1 MTGVSEMKKRVC
13 PRCGNEIQKGES
25 FCGNCGSSIPKEK
38 DHTYIY
44 VGVAMFVVI
53 FIVIIGLG
61 ILGSESDETKNIIV
75 DDLSEI
81 VQDEDRAEDY
91 LDTTI
96 HTSGYLFRKED
107 ELDIDMDY
115 AISSSAK
122 SFKKKNYV
130 LIDSDELKNVG
141 SLSKISMDGSLEKK
155 SGTIVFNVDRV
166 TVDKKLSKEKGKKEL
181 EKKLGLNEEKKV
193 VVKDKEEKKQEE
205 SNDSDTVKD
214 GSTVTV
220 DDLLS
225 DPGKYAGKNLKV
237 HGMFP
242 QQLVRAADG
251 RDIVAIDSFNFDKY
265 VEIKGGS
272 PNFGGCEGI
281 VTGNI
286 ILDNGTP
293 IINASSYESIGS
305 TLSADTSDA
314 YYTTS
319 DNYTGPTSTYVAN
332 YDMVIRSEYGKSAP
346 KVDILKKG
354 QLVQIRDIKSTG
366 QDGWGLIEHGKW
378 VCIDDWSNGY
388 IEYLTKVSGD

>member
-25 FCGNCGSSIPKEK
+25 FCGNCGSSIPEEK

-61 ILGSESDETKNIIV
+61 LLGSESDETKNIIV

-155 SGTIVFNVDRV
+155 SGKIVFNVDCV
-166 TVDKKLSKEKGKKEL
+166 TVDKKLSKKEGKKEL
-181 EKKLGLNEEKKV
+181 EKKLDLNEEKKV
-193 VVKDKEEKKQEE
+193 VVKEEP
-205 SNDSDTVKD
+205 SDTVKE

-251 RDIVAIDSFNFDKY
+251 RDIVAINNFNFDKY

-272 PNFGGCEGI
+272 PDFGGCEGI

-354 QLVQIRDIKSTG
+354 KYVQIRDMKSTG
-366 QDGWGLIEHGKW
+366 QDIWGLIEHGKW
-378 VCIDDWSNGY
+378 VCIEDWSNGQ

>member
-1 MTGVSEMKKRVC
+1 MKKRVC

-25 FCGNCGSSIPKEK
+25 FCRNCGNVMPKEK

-61 ILGSESDETKNIIV
+61 ILGSESNETKNIIV

-155 SGTIVFNVDRV
+155 SGKIVFNVDRV
-166 TVDKKLSKEKGKKEL
+166 TVDKKLSKEDGKKEL
-181 EKKLGLNEEKKV
+181 EKKLDLNEEKKV
-193 VVKDKEEKKQEE
+193 VVKEEP
-205 SNDSDTVKD
+205 SDTVKE
-214 GSTVTV
+214 GSTVSV
-220 DDLLS
+220 DDILS
-225 DPGKYAGKNLKV
+225 DPEKYAGKRLKI
-237 HGMFP
+237 HGMLP
-242 QQLVRAADG
+242 QSVLETSDG
-251 RDIVAIDSFNFDKY
+251 RLIGTISNMTLDKHI
-265 VEIKGGS
+265 EIRGAS
-272 PNFGGCEGI
+272 PDFGGCEAMVIGT
-281 VTGNI
+281 VF
-286 ILDNGTP
+286 LENGTP
-293 IINASSYESIGS
+293 VINAYSFEALGN

-314 YYTTS
+314 YYPIT
-319 DNYTGPTSTYVAN
+319 DGYTGYTDTYEAN
-332 YDMVIRSEYGKSAP
+332 YDMVIRNDYSTSAA

-354 QLVQIRDIKSTG
+354 QLVKIRDMKSTG
-366 QDGWGLIEHGKW
+366 QDGWGLIEPGKW
-378 VCIDDWSNGY
+378 VCIEDWNKGMT
-388 IEYLTKVSGD
+388 YLTKVN

>member
-1 MTGVSEMKKRVC
+1 MKKRVC

-25 FCGNCGSSIPKEK
+25 FCGNCGRSIPKEK

-53 FIVIIGLG
+53 FIVVIGLG

-122 SFKKKNYV
+122 SFKKNNYV

-155 SGTIVFNVDRV
+155 SGNIVFNVDRV
-166 TVDKKLSKEKGKKEL
+166 TVDKKLSKEEGKKEL
-181 EKKLGLNEEKKV
+181 EKKLGLNEEKKT
-193 VVKDKEEKKQEE
+193 VVKEEP
-205 SNDSDTVKD
+205 SDTVKD
-214 GSTVTV
+214 GSTVSV
-220 DDLLS
+220 DDILS
-225 DPGKYAGKNLKV
+225 DPEKYAGKRLKI
-237 HGMFP
+237 HGMLP
-242 QQLVRAADG
+242 QSVIEAPDG
-251 RDIVAIDSFNFDKY
+251 RLIATVDNMTLDKHI
-265 VEIKGGS
+265 EIRGAS
-272 PNFGGCEGI
+272 PDFGGCEAMVI
-281 VTGNI
+281 GNVF
-286 ILDNGTP
+286 LENGTP
-293 IINASSYESIGS
+293 VINAYSFEALGN
-305 TLSADTSDA
+305 TVSADTSDA
-314 YYTTS
+314 YYPIT
-319 DNYTGPTSTYVAN
+319 DGYTGYTDTYEAN
-332 YDMVIRSEYGKSAP
+332 YDMVIRNDYSTSAA

-354 QLVQIRDIKSTG
+354 QLVKIRDIKSTG
-366 QDGWGLIEHGKW
+366 QDIWGLIEHGKW
-378 VCIDDWSNGY
+378 VCIEDWNKGMT
-388 IEYLTKVSGD
+388 YLTKVN

>member
-1 MTGVSEMKKRVC
+1 MTGENDMKNRVC

-25 FCGNCGSSIPKEK
+25 FCRNCGNVMPKEK

-53 FIVIIGLG
+53 FIVVIGLG

-107 ELDIDMDY
+107 ELDIDKDY

-155 SGTIVFNVDRV
+155 SGNIVFNVDRV
-166 TVDKKLSKEKGKKEL
+166 TADKKLSKEEGKKEL

-193 VVKDKEEKKQEE
+193 VVKEEP
-205 SNDSDTVKD
+205 SDTVKE
-214 GSTVTV
+214 GSTVSV
-220 DDLLS
+220 DDILS
-225 DPGKYAGKNLKV
+225 DPEKYAGKRLKI
-237 HGMFP
+237 HGMLP
-242 QQLVRAADG
+242 QSVIEASDG
-251 RDIVAIDSFNFDKY
+251 RLIATVDNMTLDKHI
-265 VEIKGGS
+265 EIRGAS
-272 PNFGGCEGI
+272 PDFGGCETMVIGT
-281 VTGNI
+281 VF
-286 ILDNGTP
+286 LENGTP
-293 IINASSYESIGS
+293 VINAYSFEALGN

-314 YYTTS
+314 YYPIT
-319 DNYTGPTSTYVAN
+319 DGYTGYTDTYEAN
-332 YDMVIRSEYGKSAP
+332 YDMVIRNDYSTSAA

-354 QLVQIRDIKSTG
+354 QLVKIRDMKSTG
-366 QDGWGLIEHGKW
+366 QDGWGLIEPGKW
-378 VCIDDWSNGY
+378 VCIEDWNKGMT
-388 IEYLTKVSGD
+388 YLTKVN

>member
-1 MTGVSEMKKRVC
+1 MKKRVC

-25 FCGNCGSSIPKEK
+25 FCRNCGNVMPKEK

-61 ILGSESDETKNIIV
+61 LLGSESDETKNIIV

-115 AISSSAK
+115 AISSSTK

-155 SGTIVFNVDRV
+155 SGKIVFNVDCV
-166 TVDKKLSKEKGKKEL
+166 TVDKKLSKKEGKKEL

-193 VVKDKEEKKQEE
+193 VVKEEP
-205 SNDSDTVKD
+205 SDTVKE
-214 GSTVTV
+214 GSTVSV
-220 DDLLS
+220 DDILS
-225 DPGKYAGKNLKV
+225 DPEKYAGKRLKI
-237 HGMFP
+237 HGMLP
-242 QQLVRAADG
+242 QSVLETSDG
-251 RDIVAIDSFNFDKY
+251 RLIVTIDNMTLDKHI
-265 VEIKGGS
+265 EIRGAS
-272 PNFGGCEGI
+272 PDFGGCEAMVIGT
-281 VTGNI
+281 VF
-286 ILDNGTP
+286 LENGTP
-293 IINASSYESIGS
+293 VINAYSFEALGN

-314 YYTTS
+314 YYPIT
-319 DNYTGPTSTYVAN
+319 DGYTGYTDTYEAN
-332 YDMVIRSEYGKSAP
+332 YDMVIRNDYSTSAA
-346 KVDILKKG
+346 KVDLLKKG
-354 QLVQIRDIKSTG
+354 QLVKIRDIKSTG
-366 QDGWGLIEHGKW
+366 QDIWGLIEHGKW
-378 VCIDDWSNGY
+378 VCIEDWNKGMT
-388 IEYLTKVSGD
+388 YLTKVN

>member
-1 MTGVSEMKKRVC
+1 MKKRVC

-25 FCGNCGSSIPKEK
+25 FCRNCGNVMPKEK
-38 DHTYIY
+38 DNTYIY
-44 VGVAMFVVI
+44 VGLAMFVVV

-61 ILGSESDETKNIIV
+61 ILGSESNETKNIIV

-193 VVKDKEEKKQEE
+193 VVKDKEDKKQEE

-251 RDIVAIDSFNFDKY
+251 RDIVAINNFNFDKY

-272 PNFGGCEGI
+272 PDFGGCEGI

-354 QLVQIRDIKSTG
+354 KYVQIRDMKSTG
-366 QDGWGLIEHGKW
+366 QDIWGLIEHGKW
-378 VCIDDWSNGY
+378 VCIEDWSNGQ

>member
-1 MTGVSEMKKRVC
+1 MKKRVC

-25 FCGNCGSSIPKEK
+25 FCRNCGNVMPKEK

-61 ILGSESDETKNIIV
+61 ILGSEYDETKNIIV

-141 SLSKISMDGSLEKK
+141 SLSKVSMDGSLEKK
-155 SGTIVFNVDRV
+155 SGKIVFNVDRV
-166 TVDKKLSKEKGKKEL
+166 TVDKKLSKEEGKKEL

-193 VVKDKEEKKQEE
+193 VVKEEP
-205 SNDSDTVKD
+205 SDTVKD
-214 GSTVTV
+214 GSTVSV
-220 DDLLS
+220 DDILS
-225 DPGKYAGKNLKV
+225 DPEKYAGKRLKI
-237 HGMFP
+237 HGMLP
-242 QQLVRAADG
+242 QSVLETSDG
-251 RDIVAIDSFNFDKY
+251 RLIATVDNMTLDKHI
-265 VEIKGGS
+265 EIRGAS
-272 PNFGGCEGI
+272 PDFGGCEAMVVGT
-281 VTGNI
+281 VF
-286 ILDNGTP
+286 LENGTP
-293 IINASSYESIGS
+293 VINAYSFEALGN

-314 YYTTS
+314 YYPIT
-319 DNYTGPTSTYVAN
+319 DGYTGYTDTYEAN
-332 YDMVIRSEYGKSAP
+332 YDMVIRNDYSTSAA

-354 QLVQIRDIKSTG
+354 QLVKIRDIKSTG
-366 QDGWGLIEHGKW
+366 QDIWGLIEHGKW
-378 VCIDDWSNGY
+378 VCIEDWNKGMT
-388 IEYLTKVSGD
+388 YLTKVN

>member
-1 MTGVSEMKKRVC
+1 MTGENDMKNRVC

-25 FCGNCGSSIPKEK
+25 FCRNCGNVMPKEK

-91 LDTTI
+91 LNTTI

-141 SLSKISMDGSLEKK
+141 SLSKVSMDGSLEKK
-155 SGTIVFNVDRV
+155 SGKIVFNVDCV
-166 TVDKKLSKEKGKKEL
+166 TVDKKLSKEEGKKEL

-193 VVKDKEEKKQEE
+193 VVKEEP
-205 SNDSDTVKD
+205 SDTVKE
-214 GSTVTV
+214 GSTVSV
-220 DDLLS
+220 DDILS
-225 DPGKYAGKNLKV
+225 DPEKYAGKRLKI
-237 HGMFP
+237 HGMLP
-242 QQLVRAADG
+242 QSVIEAPDG
-251 RDIVAIDSFNFDKY
+251 RLIVTVDNMTLDKHI
-265 VEIKGGS
+265 EIRGAS
-272 PNFGGCEGI
+272 PDFGGCEAMVI
-281 VTGNI
+281 GNVF
-286 ILDNGTP
+286 LENGTP
-293 IINASSYESIGS
+293 IINAYSFEALGN

-314 YYTTS
+314 YYPIT
-319 DNYTGPTSTYVAN
+319 DGYTGYTDTYEAN
-332 YDMVIRSEYGKSAP
+332 YDMVIRNDYSTSAA

-354 QLVQIRDIKSTG
+354 QLVKIRDIKSTG
-366 QDGWGLIEHGKW
+366 QDIWGLIEHSKW
-378 VCIDDWSNGY
+378 VCIEDWSKGMT
-388 IEYLTKVSGD
+388 YLTKVN

>member
-1 MTGVSEMKKRVC
+1 MKKRVC

-25 FCGNCGSSIPKEK
+25 FCRNCGNVMPKEK

-61 ILGSESDETKNIIV
+61 ILGSESNETKNIIV

-155 SGTIVFNVDRV
+155 SGKIVFNVDRV

-181 EKKLGLNEEKKV
+181 DKKLGLNEEKKV
-193 VVKDKEEKKQEE
+193 VVKEEP
-205 SNDSDTVKD
+205 SDTVKE
-214 GSTVTV
+214 GSTVSV
-220 DDLLS
+220 DDILS
-225 DPGKYAGKNLKV
+225 DPEKYAGKRLKI
-237 HGMFP
+237 HGMLP
-242 QQLVRAADG
+242 QSVLEAPDG
-251 RDIVAIDSFNFDKY
+251 RLIATVDNMTLDKHI
-265 VEIKGGS
+265 EIRGAS
-272 PNFGGCEGI
+272 PDFGGCEAMVI
-281 VTGNI
+281 GNVF
-286 ILDNGTP
+286 LENGTP
-293 IINASSYESIGS
+293 IINAYSFEALGN

-314 YYTTS
+314 YYPIT
-319 DNYTGPTSTYVAN
+319 DGYTGYTDTYEAN
-332 YDMVIRSEYGKSAP
+332 YDMVIRNDYSTSAA
-346 KVDILKKG
+346 KVDILKKE
-354 QLVQIRDIKSTG
+354 QLVKIRDIKSTC
-366 QDGWGLIEHGKW
+366 QDIWGLIEHGKW
-378 VCIDDWSNGY
+378 VCIEDWSKGMT
-388 IEYLTKVSGD
+388 YLTKVN

>member
-1 MTGVSEMKKRVC
+1 MTGEYDMKKRVC

-61 ILGSESDETKNIIV
+61 LLGSESNETKNIIV

-107 ELDIDMDY
+107 ELDIDKDY

-122 SFKKKNYV
+122 SFKKNNYV

-155 SGTIVFNVDRV
+155 SGKIVFNVDRV

-193 VVKDKEEKKQEE
+193 VVKEEKKQEE
-205 SNDSDTVKD
+205 PSDTVKE

-220 DDLLS
+220 DDILS

-251 RDIVAIDSFNFDKY
+251 RDIVAIDNFNFDKY

-354 QLVQIRDIKSTG
+354 KYVQIRDMKSTG
-366 QDGWGLIEHGKW
+366 QDIWGLI
-378 VCIDDWSNGY
+378 
-388 IEYLTKVSGD
+388 

>member
-1 MTGVSEMKKRVC
+1 MKKRVC

-61 ILGSESDETKNIIV
+61 LLGTESDETKNIIV

-130 LIDSDELKNVG
+130 LTDSDELKNVG

-155 SGTIVFNVDRV
+155 SGNIVFNVDRV
-166 TVDKKLSKEKGKKEL
+166 TVDKKLSKEEGKKEL

-193 VVKDKEEKKQEE
+193 VVKEEPSDAVKE
-205 SNDSDTVKD
+205 
-214 GSTVTV
+214 GSTVSV
-220 DDLLS
+220 DDILS
-225 DPGKYAGKNLKV
+225 DPEKYVGKRLNI
-237 HGMFP
+237 HGMLP
-242 QQLVRAADG
+242 QSVLETSDG
-251 RDIVAIDSFNFDKY
+251 RLIVTVDNMALDKHI
-265 VEIKGGS
+265 EIRGAS
-272 PNFGGCEGI
+272 PGFGGCEAMI
-281 VTGNI
+281 VGTVF
-286 ILDNGTP
+286 LENGTP
-293 IINASSYESIGS
+293 VINAYSFEALGN
-305 TLSADTSDA
+305 TVSADTSDT
-314 YYTTS
+314 YYPIT
-319 DNYTGPTSTYVAN
+319 DGYTGYTDTYEAN
-332 YDMVIRSEYGKSAP
+332 YDMVIRNDYSTSAA

-354 QLVQIRDIKSTG
+354 QLVKIRDMKSTG
-366 QDGWGLIEHGKW
+366 QDGWGLIEPGKW
-378 VCIDDWSNGY
+378 VCIEDWNKGMT
-388 IEYLTKVSGD
+388 YLTKVN

>member
-1 MTGVSEMKKRVC
+1 MTGENEMKKRVC

-25 FCGNCGSSIPKEK
+25 FCGNCGSLIPKEK
-38 DHTYIY
+38 DHTYIV
-44 VGVAMFVVI
+44 VGVAMFVVM
-53 FIVIIGLG
+53 FIVVIGLG
-61 ILGSESDETKNIIV
+61 ILGSESNETKNIIV

-81 VQDEDRAEDY
+81 VQDKDRAEDY

-107 ELDIDMDY
+107 SLDIDMDY

-155 SGTIVFNVDRV
+155 SGKIVFNVDRV

-181 EKKLGLNEEKKV
+181 EKKLGLNEEKKTV
-193 VVKDKEEKKQEE
+193 VKEEKKQEE
-205 SNDSDTVKD
+205 PSDTVKE

-220 DDLLS
+220 DDILS
-225 DPGKYAGKNLKV
+225 DPEKYAGKRLKI
-237 HGMFP
+237 HCMLP
-242 QQLVRAADG
+242 QSVIEASDG
-251 RDIVAIDSFNFDKY
+251 RLIGTINNMTLDKY
-265 VEIKGGS
+265 IEVRGDS
-272 PNFGGCEGI
+272 PSFGGCEAMVIGT
-281 VTGNI
+281 VF
-286 ILDNGTP
+286 LENGTP
-293 IINASSYESIGS
+293 VINAYSFEALGN

-354 QLVQIRDIKSTG
+354 KYVQIRDMKSTG
-366 QDGWGLIEHGKW
+366 QDIWGLIEHGKW
-378 VCIDDWSNGY
+378 VCIEDWSNGQ

>member
-25 FCGNCGSSIPKEK
+25 FCRNCGNVMPKEK
-38 DHTYIY
+38 DHTYIL
-44 VGVAMFVVI
+44 VGVAMFVVV

-61 ILGSESDETKNIIV
+61 ILGSESNETKNIIV

-155 SGTIVFNVDRV
+155 SGNIVFNVDRV
-166 TVDKKLSKEKGKKEL
+166 TVDKKLSKEEGKKKL

-193 VVKDKEEKKQEE
+193 VVKEEPSDAVKE
-205 SNDSDTVKD
+205 
-214 GSTVTV
+214 GSTVSV
-220 DDLLS
+220 DDILS
-225 DPGKYAGKNLKV
+225 DPEKYAGKRLKI
-237 HGMFP
+237 HGMLP
-242 QQLVRAADG
+242 QSVIEAPDG
-251 RDIVAIDSFNFDKY
+251 RLIATVDNMTLDKHI
-265 VEIKGGS
+265 EIRGAS
-272 PNFGGCEGI
+272 PDFGGCEAMVI
-281 VTGNI
+281 GNVF
-286 ILDNGTP
+286 LENGTP
-293 IINASSYESIGS
+293 TINAYSFEALGN

-314 YYTTS
+314 YYPIT
-319 DNYTGPTSTYVAN
+319 DGYTGYTDTYEAN
-332 YDMVIRSEYGKSAP
+332 YDMVIRNDYSTSAA

-354 QLVQIRDIKSTG
+354 QLVKIRDMKSTG
-366 QDGWGLIEHGKW
+366 QDGWGLIEPGKW
-378 VCIDDWSNGY
+378 VCIEDWNKGMT
-388 IEYLTKVSGD
+388 YLTKVN

>member
-1 MTGVSEMKKRVC
+1 MKKRVC

-25 FCGNCGSSIPKEK
+25 FCRNCGNVMPKEK

-61 ILGSESDETKNIIV
+61 ILGSESNETKNIIV

-155 SGTIVFNVDRV
+155 SGNIGFNVDRV

-181 EKKLGLNEEKKV
+181 DKKLGLNEEKKV
-193 VVKDKEEKKQEE
+193 VVKEEP
-205 SNDSDTVKD
+205 SDTVKE
-214 GSTVTV
+214 GSTVSV
-220 DDLLS
+220 DDILS
-225 DPGKYAGKNLKV
+225 DPEKYAGKRLKI
-237 HGMFP
+237 HGMLP
-242 QQLVRAADG
+242 QSVLEAPDG
-251 RDIVAIDSFNFDKY
+251 RLIATVDNMTLDKHI
-265 VEIKGGS
+265 EIRGAS
-272 PNFGGCEGI
+272 PDFGGCEAMVI
-281 VTGNI
+281 GNVF
-286 ILDNGTP
+286 LENGTP
-293 IINASSYESIGS
+293 IINAYSFEALGN

-314 YYTTS
+314 YYPIT
-319 DNYTGPTSTYVAN
+319 DGYTGYTDTYEAN
-332 YDMVIRSEYGKSAP
+332 YDMVIRNDYSTSAA
-346 KVDILKKG
+346 KVDILKKE
-354 QLVQIRDIKSTG
+354 QLVKIRDIKSTG
-366 QDGWGLIEHGKW
+366 QDIWGLIEHGKW
-378 VCIDDWSNGY
+378 VCIEDWNKGMT
-388 IEYLTKVSGD
+388 YLTKVN

>member
-1 MTGVSEMKKRVC
+1 MKKRVC

-25 FCGNCGSSIPKEK
+25 FCGNCGRSIPKEK

-44 VGVAMFVVI
+44 VGGAMFAVI
-53 FIVIIGLG
+53 FIVVIGLG
-61 ILGSESDETKNIIV
+61 ILGSESNETKNIIV

-155 SGTIVFNVDRV
+155 SGKIVFNVDRV

-181 EKKLGLNEEKKV
+181 EKKLGLNEEKKS
-193 VVKDKEEKKQEE
+193 VVKKE
-205 SNDSDTVKD
+205 SSDTVKD
-214 GSTVTV
+214 GATVTV
-220 DDLLS
+220 DDILS
-225 DPGKYAGKNLKV
+225 DPEKYAGKRLNI
-237 HGMFP
+237 HGMLP
-242 QQLVRAADG
+242 QSVLETSDG
-251 RDIVAIDSFNFDKY
+251 RLIVTVDNMTLDKHI
-265 VEIKGGS
+265 EIRGS
-272 PNFGGCEGI
+272 TPGFGGCETMVIGT
-281 VTGNI
+281 VF
-286 ILDNGTP
+286 LENGTP
-293 IINASSYESIGS
+293 IINAYSFEALGN

-314 YYTTS
+314 YYPIT
-319 DNYTGPTSTYVAN
+319 DGYTGYTDTYEAN
-332 YDMVIRSEYGKSAP
+332 YDMVIRNDYSTSAA
-346 KVDILKKG
+346 KVDLLKKG
-354 QLVQIRDIKSTG
+354 QLVKIRDIKSTG
-366 QDGWGLIEHGKW
+366 QDGWGLIEPGKW
-378 VCIDDWSNGY
+378 VCIEDWNKGMT
-388 IEYLTKVSGD
+388 YLTKVN

>member
-1 MTGVSEMKKRVC
+1 MIGENNMKKRVC

-38 DHTYIY
+38 DHTCIY

-61 ILGSESDETKNIIV
+61 LLGSESDETKNIIV

-107 ELDIDMDY
+107 ELDIEMDY

-155 SGTIVFNVDRV
+155 SGKIVFNVDRV
-166 TVDKKLSKEKGKKEL
+166 TVDKKLSKEDGKKEL
-181 EKKLGLNEEKKV
+181 EKKLDLNEEKKV
-193 VVKDKEEKKQEE
+193 VVKEEP
-205 SNDSDTVKD
+205 SDTVKE
-214 GSTVTV
+214 GSTVSV
-220 DDLLS
+220 DDILS
-225 DPGKYAGKNLKV
+225 DPEKYAGKRLKI
-237 HGMFP
+237 HGMLP
-242 QQLVRAADG
+242 QSVLETSDG
-251 RDIVAIDSFNFDKY
+251 RLIGTISNMTLDKHI
-265 VEIKGGS
+265 EIRGAS
-272 PNFGGCEGI
+272 PDFGGCEAMVIGT
-281 VTGNI
+281 VF
-286 ILDNGTP
+286 LENGTP
-293 IINASSYESIGS
+293 VINAYSFEALGN

-314 YYTTS
+314 YYPIT
-319 DNYTGPTSTYVAN
+319 DGYTGYTDTYEAN
-332 YDMVIRSEYGKSAP
+332 YDMVIRNDYSTSAA

-354 QLVQIRDIKSTG
+354 QLVKIRDMKSTG
-366 QDGWGLIEHGKW
+366 QDGWGLIEPGKW
-378 VCIDDWSNGY
+378 VCIEDWSKGMT
-388 IEYLTKVSGD
+388 YLTKVN

>member
-1 MTGVSEMKKRVC
+1 MKKRVC

-25 FCGNCGSSIPKEK
+25 FCGDCGSSIPKEK

-44 VGVAMFVVI
+44 VGGAMFVVI

-61 ILGSESDETKNIIV
+61 LLGSESDETKNIIV

-115 AISSSAK
+115 AISSSTK

-155 SGTIVFNVDRV
+155 SGKIVFNVDCV
-166 TVDKKLSKEKGKKEL
+166 TVDKKLSKKEGKKEL

-193 VVKDKEEKKQEE
+193 VVKEEP
-205 SNDSDTVKD
+205 SDTVKE
-214 GSTVTV
+214 GSTASV
-220 DDLLS
+220 DDILS
-225 DPGKYAGKNLKV
+225 DPEKYAGKRLKI
-237 HGMFP
+237 HGMLP
-242 QQLVRAADG
+242 QSVLETSDG
-251 RDIVAIDSFNFDKY
+251 RLIVTVDNMTLDKHI
-265 VEIKGGS
+265 EIRGAS
-272 PNFGGCEGI
+272 PDFGGCETMVIGT
-281 VTGNI
+281 VF
-286 ILDNGTP
+286 LENGTP
-293 IINASSYESIGS
+293 IINAYSFEALGN

-314 YYTTS
+314 YYPIT
-319 DNYTGPTSTYVAN
+319 DGYTGYTDTYEAN
-332 YDMVIRSEYGKSAP
+332 YDMVIRNDYSTSAA

-354 QLVQIRDIKSTG
+354 QLVKIRDIKSTG
-366 QDGWGLIEHGKW
+366 QDIWGLIEHGKW
-378 VCIDDWSNGY
+378 VCIEDWNKGMT
-388 IEYLTKVSGD
+388 YLTKVN

>member
-1 MTGVSEMKKRVC
+1 MKKRVC

-61 ILGSESDETKNIIV
+61 LLGSESDETKNIIV

-115 AISSSAK
+115 AISSSTK

-155 SGTIVFNVDRV
+155 SGKIVFNVDRV
-166 TVDKKLSKEKGKKEL
+166 TVDKKLSKEDGKKEL
-181 EKKLGLNEEKKV
+181 EKKLDLNEEKKV
-193 VVKDKEEKKQEE
+193 VVKEEP
-205 SNDSDTVKD
+205 SDTVKD
-214 GSTVTV
+214 GSTVSV
-220 DDLLS
+220 DDILS
-225 DPGKYAGKNLKV
+225 DPEKYAGKRLKI
-237 HGMFP
+237 HGMLP
-242 QQLVRAADG
+242 QSVLETSDG
-251 RDIVAIDSFNFDKY
+251 RLIVTIDNMTLDKHI
-265 VEIKGGS
+265 EIRGAS
-272 PNFGGCEGI
+272 PDFGGCETMVI
-281 VTGNI
+281 GNVF
-286 ILDNGTP
+286 LENGTP
-293 IINASSYESIGS
+293 VINAYSFEALGN

-314 YYTTS
+314 YYPIT
-319 DNYTGPTSTYVAN
+319 DGYTGYTDTYEAN
-332 YDMVIRSEYGKSAP
+332 YDMVIRNDYSTSAA

-354 QLVQIRDIKSTG
+354 QLVKIRDMKSTG
-366 QDGWGLIEHGKW
+366 QDGWGLIEPGKW
-378 VCIDDWSNGY
+378 VCIEDWNKGMT
-388 IEYLTKVSGD
+388 YLTKVN

>member
-1 MTGVSEMKKRVC
+1 MKKRVC

-25 FCGNCGSSIPKEK
+25 FCRNCGNVMPKGK

-61 ILGSESDETKNIIV
+61 ILGSEYDETKNIIV

-155 SGTIVFNVDRV
+155 SGNIVFNVDRI
-166 TVDKKLSKEKGKKEL
+166 TVDKKLSKEEGKKEL

-193 VVKDKEEKKQEE
+193 VVKEEP
-205 SNDSDTVKD
+205 SDTVKD
-214 GSTVTV
+214 GSTVSV
-220 DDLLS
+220 DDILS
-225 DPGKYAGKNLKV
+225 DPEKYAGKRLKI
-237 HGMFP
+237 HGMLP
-242 QQLVRAADG
+242 QSVLETSDG
-251 RDIVAIDSFNFDKY
+251 RLIATVDNMTLDKHI
-265 VEIKGGS
+265 EIRGAS
-272 PNFGGCEGI
+272 PDFGGCEAMVI
-281 VTGNI
+281 GNVF
-286 ILDNGTP
+286 LENGTP
-293 IINASSYESIGS
+293 VINAYSFEALGN
-305 TLSADTSDA
+305 TVSADTSDA
-314 YYTTS
+314 YYPIT
-319 DNYTGPTSTYVAN
+319 DGYTGYTDTYEAN
-332 YDMVIRSEYGKSAP
+332 YDMVIRNDYSTSAA

-354 QLVQIRDIKSTG
+354 QLVKIRDIKSTG
-366 QDGWGLIEHGKW
+366 QDIWGLIEHGKW
-378 VCIDDWSNGY
+378 VCIEDWNKGMT
-388 IEYLTKVSGD
+388 YLTKVN

>member
-1 MTGVSEMKKRVC
+1 MKKRVC

-25 FCGNCGSSIPKEK
+25 FCRNCGNVMPKEK

-61 ILGSESDETKNIIV
+61 ILGSEYDETKNIIV

-155 SGTIVFNVDRV
+155 SGNIVFNVDRV

-193 VVKDKEEKKQEE
+193 VVKEEP
-205 SNDSDTVKD
+205 SDTVKE
-214 GSTVTV
+214 GSTVSV
-220 DDLLS
+220 DDILS
-225 DPGKYAGKNLKV
+225 DPEKYAGKRLKI
-237 HGMFP
+237 HGMLP
-242 QQLVRAADG
+242 QSVLETSDG
-251 RDIVAIDSFNFDKY
+251 RLIVTIDNMTLDKHI
-265 VEIKGGS
+265 EIRGAS
-272 PNFGGCEGI
+272 PDFGGCEAMVI
-281 VTGNI
+281 GNVF
-286 ILDNGTP
+286 LENGTP
-293 IINASSYESIGS
+293 VINAYSFEALGN
-305 TLSADTSDA
+305 TVSADTSDT
-314 YYTTS
+314 YYPIT
-319 DNYTGPTSTYVAN
+319 DGYTGYTDTYEAN
-332 YDMVIRSEYGKSAP
+332 YDMMIRNDYSTSAA

-354 QLVQIRDIKSTG
+354 QLVKIRDMKSTG
-366 QDGWGLIEHGKW
+366 QDGWGLIEPDKW
-378 VCIDDWSNGY
+378 VCIEDWNKGMT
-388 IEYLTKVSGD
+388 YLTKVN

>member
-1 MTGVSEMKKRVC
+1 MKKRVC

-25 FCGNCGSSIPKEK
+25 FCRNCGNVMPKEK

-61 ILGSESDETKNIIV
+61 ILGSESNETKNIIV

-155 SGTIVFNVDRV
+155 SGKIVFNVDRV

-193 VVKDKEEKKQEE
+193 VVKEEP
-205 SNDSDTVKD
+205 SDTVKD
-214 GSTVTV
+214 GSTVSV
-220 DDLLS
+220 DDILS
-225 DPGKYAGKNLKV
+225 DPEKYAGKRLKI
-237 HGMFP
+237 HGMLP
-242 QQLVRAADG
+242 QSVLETSDG
-251 RDIVAIDSFNFDKY
+251 RLIATVDNMTLDKHI
-265 VEIKGGS
+265 EIRGAS
-272 PNFGGCEGI
+272 PDFGGCEAMVVGT
-281 VTGNI
+281 VF
-286 ILDNGTP
+286 LENGTP
-293 IINASSYESIGS
+293 VINAYSFEALGN

-314 YYTTS
+314 YYPIT
-319 DNYTGPTSTYVAN
+319 DGYTGYTDTYEAN
-332 YDMVIRSEYGKSAP
+332 YDMVIRNDYSTSAA

-354 QLVQIRDIKSTG
+354 QLVKIRDIKSTG
-366 QDGWGLIEHGKW
+366 QDIWGLIEHGKW
-378 VCIDDWSNGY
+378 VCIEDWNKGMT
-388 IEYLTKVSGD
+388 YLTKVN

>member
-25 FCGNCGSSIPKEK
+25 FCGNCGRSIPKEK

-61 ILGSESDETKNIIV
+61 LLGSESNETKNIIV

-115 AISSSAK
+115 AISSSTK
-122 SFKKKNYV
+122 SFKKNNYV

-155 SGTIVFNVDRV
+155 SGKIVFNVDCV
-166 TVDKKLSKEKGKKEL
+166 TVDKKLSKKEGKKEL

-193 VVKDKEEKKQEE
+193 VVKEEP
-205 SNDSDTVKD
+205 SDTVKE
-214 GSTVTV
+214 GSTVSV
-220 DDLLS
+220 DDILS
-225 DPGKYAGKNLKV
+225 DPEKYAGKRLKI
-237 HGMFP
+237 HGMLP
-242 QQLVRAADG
+242 QSVLETSDG
-251 RDIVAIDSFNFDKY
+251 RLIVTVDNMTLDKHI
-265 VEIKGGS
+265 EIRGAS
-272 PNFGGCEGI
+272 PDFGGCEAMVI
-281 VTGNI
+281 GNVF
-286 ILDNGTP
+286 LENGTP
-293 IINASSYESIGS
+293 IINAYSFEALGN

-314 YYTTS
+314 YYPIT
-319 DNYTGPTSTYVAN
+319 DGYTGYTDTYEAN
-332 YDMVIRSEYGKSAP
+332 YDMVIRNDYSTSAA

-354 QLVQIRDIKSTG
+354 QLVKIRDIKSTG
-366 QDGWGLIEHGKW
+366 QDIWGLIEHGKW
-378 VCIDDWSNGY
+378 VCIEDWNKGMT
-388 IEYLTKVSGD
+388 YLTEVSGD

>member
-25 FCGNCGSSIPKEK
+25 FCRNCGNVMPKEK

-44 VGVAMFVVI
+44 VGIAMFVVI

-61 ILGSESDETKNIIV
+61 ILGSESDEIKNIIV

-155 SGTIVFNVDRV
+155 SGKIVFNVDRV
-166 TVDKKLSKEKGKKEL
+166 AVDKKLSKEEGKKEL

-193 VVKDKEEKKQEE
+193 VVKEEP
-205 SNDSDTVKD
+205 SDTVKE
-214 GSTVTV
+214 GSAVSV
-220 DDLLS
+220 DDILS
-225 DPGKYAGKNLKV
+225 DPEKYAGKRLKI
-237 HGMFP
+237 HGMLP
-242 QQLVRAADG
+242 QSVIEAPDG
-251 RDIVAIDSFNFDKY
+251 RLIATVDNMTLDKHI
-265 VEIKGGS
+265 EIRGAS
-272 PNFGGCEGI
+272 PDFGGCETMVIGT
-281 VTGNI
+281 VF
-286 ILDNGTP
+286 LENGTP
-293 IINASSYESIGS
+293 VINAYSFEALGN

-314 YYTTS
+314 YYPIT
-319 DNYTGPTSTYVAN
+319 DGYTGYTDTYEAN
-332 YDMVIRSEYGKSAP
+332 YDMVIRNDYSTSAA

-354 QLVQIRDIKSTG
+354 QLVEIRDIKSTG
-366 QDGWGLIEHGKW
+366 QDIWGLIEHGKW
-378 VCIDDWSNGY
+378 VCIEDWNKGMT
-388 IEYLTKVSGD
+388 YLTKVN

>member
-61 ILGSESDETKNIIV
+61 LLGSESDETKNIIV

-166 TVDKKLSKEKGKKEL
+166 TVDKKLSKKEGKKEL

-193 VVKDKEEKKQEE
+193 VVKEEP
-205 SNDSDTVKD
+205 SDTVKE
-214 GSTVTV
+214 GSTVSV
-220 DDLLS
+220 DDILS
-225 DPGKYAGKNLKV
+225 DPEKYAGKRLKI
-237 HGMFP
+237 HGMLP
-242 QQLVRAADG
+242 QSVLETSDG
-251 RDIVAIDSFNFDKY
+251 RLIVTIDNMTLDKHI
-265 VEIKGGS
+265 EIRGAS
-272 PNFGGCEGI
+272 PDFGGCEAMVI
-281 VTGNI
+281 GNVF
-286 ILDNGTP
+286 LENGTP
-293 IINASSYESIGS
+293 VINAYSFEALGN

-314 YYTTS
+314 YYPIT
-319 DNYTGPTSTYVAN
+319 DGYTGYTDTYEAN
-332 YDMVIRSEYGKSAP
+332 YDMVIRNDYSTSAA
-346 KVDILKKG
+346 KVDLLKKG
-354 QLVQIRDIKSTG
+354 QLVKIRDMKSTG
-366 QDGWGLIEHGKW
+366 QDGWGLIEPGKW
-378 VCIDDWSNGY
+378 VCIEDWNKGMT
-388 IEYLTKVSGD
+388 YLTKVN

>member
-1 MTGVSEMKKRVC
+1 MKKRVC

-25 FCGNCGSSIPKEK
+25 FCRNCGNVMPKEK

-61 ILGSESDETKNIIV
+61 ILGSEYDETKNIIV

-155 SGTIVFNVDRV
+155 SGNIVFNVDRI
-166 TVDKKLSKEKGKKEL
+166 TVDKKLSKEEGKKEL

-193 VVKDKEEKKQEE
+193 VVKEEP
-205 SNDSDTVKD
+205 SDTVKD
-214 GSTVTV
+214 GSTVSV
-220 DDLLS
+220 DDILS
-225 DPGKYAGKNLKV
+225 DPEKYAGKRLKI
-237 HGMFP
+237 HGMLP
-242 QQLVRAADG
+242 QSVLETSDG
-251 RDIVAIDSFNFDKY
+251 RLIATVDNMTLDKHI
-265 VEIKGGS
+265 EIRGAS
-272 PNFGGCEGI
+272 PDFGGCEAMVVGT
-281 VTGNI
+281 VF
-286 ILDNGTP
+286 LENGTP
-293 IINASSYESIGS
+293 VINAYSFEALGN

-314 YYTTS
+314 YYPIT
-319 DNYTGPTSTYVAN
+319 DGYTGYTDTYEAN
-332 YDMVIRSEYGKSAP
+332 YDMVIRNDYSTSAA

-354 QLVQIRDIKSTG
+354 QLVKIRDIKSTG
-366 QDGWGLIEHGKW
+366 QDIWGLIEHGKW
-378 VCIDDWSNGY
+378 VCIEDWNKGMT
-388 IEYLTKVSGD
+388 YLTKVN

>member
-1 MTGVSEMKKRVC
+1 MKKRVC

-61 ILGSESDETKNIIV
+61 LLGTESDETKNIIV

-96 HTSGYLFRKED
+96 HTSGYLFCKED
-107 ELDIDMDY
+107 NLDIDMDY

-155 SGTIVFNVDRV
+155 SGNIVFNVDRV
-166 TVDKKLSKEKGKKEL
+166 TVDKKLSKEEGKKEL

-193 VVKDKEEKKQEE
+193 VVKEEPSDAVKE
-205 SNDSDTVKD
+205 
-214 GSTVTV
+214 GSTVSV
-220 DDLLS
+220 DDILS
-225 DPGKYAGKNLKV
+225 DPEKYVGKRLNI
-237 HGMFP
+237 HGMLP
-242 QQLVRAADG
+242 QSVLETSDG
-251 RDIVAIDSFNFDKY
+251 RLIVTVDNMALDKHI
-265 VEIKGGS
+265 EIRGAS
-272 PNFGGCEGI
+272 PGFGGCEAMI
-281 VTGNI
+281 VGTVF
-286 ILDNGTP
+286 LENGTP
-293 IINASSYESIGS
+293 VINAYSFEALGN
-305 TLSADTSDA
+305 TVSADTSDT
-314 YYTTS
+314 YYPIT
-319 DNYTGPTSTYVAN
+319 DGYTGYTDTYEAN
-332 YDMVIRSEYGKSAP
+332 YDMVIRNDYSTSAA

-354 QLVQIRDIKSTG
+354 QLVKIRDMKSTG
-366 QDGWGLIEHGKW
+366 QDGWGLIEPGKW
-378 VCIDDWSNGY
+378 VCIEDWNKGMT
-388 IEYLTKVSGD
+388 YLTKVN

>member
-1 MTGVSEMKKRVC
+1 MKKRVC

-25 FCGNCGSSIPKEK
+25 FCRNCGNVMPKEK

-61 ILGSESDETKNIIV
+61 ILGSESNETKNIIV

-107 ELDIDMDY
+107 ELDIEMDY

-155 SGTIVFNVDRV
+155 SGKIVFNVDRV
-166 TVDKKLSKEKGKKEL
+166 TVDKKLSKEDGKKEL
-181 EKKLGLNEEKKV
+181 EKKLDLNEEKKV
-193 VVKDKEEKKQEE
+193 VVKEEP
-205 SNDSDTVKD
+205 SDTVKE
-214 GSTVTV
+214 GSTVSV
-220 DDLLS
+220 DDILS
-225 DPGKYAGKNLKV
+225 DPEKYAGKRLKI
-237 HGMFP
+237 HGMLP
-242 QQLVRAADG
+242 QSVLEAPDG
-251 RDIVAIDSFNFDKY
+251 RLIATVDNMTLDKHI
-265 VEIKGGS
+265 EIRGAS
-272 PNFGGCEGI
+272 PDFGGCEAMVI
-281 VTGNI
+281 GNVF
-286 ILDNGTP
+286 LENGTP
-293 IINASSYESIGS
+293 IINAYSFEALGN

-314 YYTTS
+314 YYPIT
-319 DNYTGPTSTYVAN
+319 DGYTGYTDTYEAN
-332 YDMVIRSEYGKSAP
+332 YDMVIRNDYSTSAA

-354 QLVQIRDIKSTG
+354 QLVKIRDMKSTG
-366 QDGWGLIEHGKW
+366 QDGWGLIEPGKW
-378 VCIDDWSNGY
+378 VCIEDWNKGMT
-388 IEYLTKVSGD
+388 YLTKVN

>member
-25 FCGNCGSSIPKEK
+25 FCRNCGNVMPKEK

-53 FIVIIGLG
+53 FIVVIGLG

-155 SGTIVFNVDRV
+155 SGNIVFNVDRV
-166 TVDKKLSKEKGKKEL
+166 TVDKKLSKEEGKKEL

-193 VVKDKEEKKQEE
+193 VVKEEP
-205 SNDSDTVKD
+205 SDTVKE
-214 GSTVTV
+214 GSTVSV
-220 DDLLS
+220 DDILS
-225 DPGKYAGKNLKV
+225 DPEKYAGKRLKI
-237 HGMFP
+237 HGMLP
-242 QQLVRAADG
+242 QSVLETSDG
-251 RDIVAIDSFNFDKY
+251 RLIVTVDNMTLDKHI
-265 VEIKGGS
+265 EIRGAS
-272 PNFGGCEGI
+272 PDFGGCETMVIGT
-281 VTGNI
+281 VF
-286 ILDNGTP
+286 LENGTP
-293 IINASSYESIGS
+293 VINAYSFEALGN

-314 YYTTS
+314 YYPIT
-319 DNYTGPTSTYVAN
+319 DGYTGYTDTYEAN
-332 YDMVIRSEYGKSAP
+332 YDMVIRNDYSTSAA

-354 QLVQIRDIKSTG
+354 QLVKIRDIKSTG
-366 QDGWGLIEHGKW
+366 QDIWGLIEHGKW
-378 VCIDDWSNGY
+378 VCIEDWNKGMT
-388 IEYLTKVSGD
+388 YLTKVN

>member
-1 MTGVSEMKKRVC
+1 MKKRVC

-44 VGVAMFVVI
+44 VGGAMFVVI

-61 ILGSESDETKNIIV
+61 LLGSESDETKNIIV

-96 HTSGYLFRKED
+96 HTSGYLFCKED

-155 SGTIVFNVDRV
+155 SGKIVFNVDCV
-166 TVDKKLSKEKGKKEL
+166 TVDKKLSKKEGKKEL

-193 VVKDKEEKKQEE
+193 VVKEEP
-205 SNDSDTVKD
+205 SDTVKE
-214 GSTVTV
+214 GSTVSV
-220 DDLLS
+220 DDILS
-225 DPGKYAGKNLKV
+225 DPEKYAGKRLKI
-237 HGMFP
+237 HGMLP
-242 QQLVRAADG
+242 QSVLETSDG
-251 RDIVAIDSFNFDKY
+251 RLIVTIDNMTLDKHI
-265 VEIKGGS
+265 EIRGAS
-272 PNFGGCEGI
+272 PDFGGCEAMI
-281 VTGNI
+281 VGTVF
-286 ILDNGTP
+286 LENGTP
-293 IINASSYESIGS
+293 VINAYSFEALGN
-305 TLSADTSDA
+305 TVSADTSDT
-314 YYTTS
+314 YYPIT
-319 DNYTGPTSTYVAN
+319 DGYTGYTDTYEAN
-332 YDMVIRSEYGKSAP
+332 YDMVIRNDYSTSAA

-354 QLVQIRDIKSTG
+354 QLVKIRDMKSTG
-366 QDGWGLIEHGKW
+366 QDGWGLIEPGKW
-378 VCIDDWSNGY
+378 VCIEDWNKGMT
-388 IEYLTKVSGD
+388 YLTKVN

>member
-1 MTGVSEMKKRVC
+1 MIGENKMKKRVC

-25 FCGNCGSSIPKEK
+25 FCGNCGRSIPKEK

-61 ILGSESDETKNIIV
+61 LLGSESDETKNIIV

-155 SGTIVFNVDRV
+155 SGKIVFNVDRV
-166 TVDKKLSKEKGKKEL
+166 TVDKKLSKEDGKKEL
-181 EKKLGLNEEKKV
+181 EKKLDLNEEKKV
-193 VVKDKEEKKQEE
+193 VVKEEP
-205 SNDSDTVKD
+205 SDTVKE
-214 GSTVTV
+214 GSTVSV
-220 DDLLS
+220 DDILS
-225 DPGKYAGKNLKV
+225 DPEKYAGKRLKI
-237 HGMFP
+237 HGMLP
-242 QQLVRAADG
+242 QSVLETSDG
-251 RDIVAIDSFNFDKY
+251 RLIVTVDNMTLDKHI
-265 VEIKGGS
+265 EIRGAS
-272 PNFGGCEGI
+272 PDFGGCETMVI
-281 VTGNI
+281 GNVF
-286 ILDNGTP
+286 LENGTP
-293 IINASSYESIGS
+293 VINAYSFEALGN

-314 YYTTS
+314 YYPIT
-319 DNYTGPTSTYVAN
+319 DGYTGYTDTYEAN
-332 YDMVIRSEYGKSAP
+332 YDMVIRNDYSTSAA

-354 QLVQIRDIKSTG
+354 QLVKIRDMKSTG
-366 QDGWGLIEHGKW
+366 QDGWGLIEPGKW
-378 VCIDDWSNGY
+378 VCIEDWNKGMT
-388 IEYLTKVSGD
+388 YLTKVN